1 MVQIFGQKGLPRLGN
16 GYRVKLGHRVKLIVS
31 GVPETGCLFL
41 VSCGKVVQ
49 AFRGV
54 GTAAIFVSKPEIM
67 VTPEIRAALLR
78 FHNEVGASVEY
89 AGLDLDEVRRR
100 FPNNP
105 GRRCC
110 EELSGGNFAR

>member
-1 MVQIFGQKGLPRLGN
+1 MTGLPRL
-16 GYRVKLGHRVKLIVS
+16 RTGHRVKLIMS

-78 FHNEVGASVEY
+78 FHNEVGASVEH
-89 AGLDLDEVRRR
+89 AGLDLERMKFDGDFQTIQVDVAVRNYLVATLRAKCQA
-100 FPNNP
+100 NTV
-105 GRRCC
+105 
-110 EELSGGNFAR
+110 